1 MIEQDLIPRFI
12 NPYIYTLNSGGV
24 GLLQPLF
31 HKEQLRYSS
40 MFTLENYHKV
50 SNIRRT
56 LVGSKIVDHS
66 DVVGASPVGAAP
78 TASSF
83 ST

>member
-1 MIEQDLIPRFI
+1 MLSIFSPL
-12 NPYIYTLNSGGV
+12 TLH
-24 GLLQPLF
+24 LQMVLNTS
-31 HKEQLRYSS
+31 L
-40 MFTLENYHKV
+40 TLDCKT

-56 LVGSKIVDHS
+56 LVGNIFVDHS
-66 DVVGASPVGAAP
+66 DVVGAAPVGAAP

>member
-1 MIEQDLIPRFI
+1 MHLTMLICWCQAHIGPVDG
-12 NPYIYTLNSGGV
+12 LGLSGNIP
-24 GLLQPLF
+24 LLDDICHQASASLTMM
-31 HKEQLRYSS
+31 QYRQ
-40 MFTLENYHKV
+40 V

-56 LVGSKIVDHS
+56 LEGNKIVDHS

-78 TASSF
+78 TTSSF